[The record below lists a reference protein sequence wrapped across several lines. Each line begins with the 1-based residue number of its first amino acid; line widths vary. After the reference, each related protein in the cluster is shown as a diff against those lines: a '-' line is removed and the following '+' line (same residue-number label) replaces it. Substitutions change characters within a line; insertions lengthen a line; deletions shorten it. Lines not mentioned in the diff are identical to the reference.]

1 MSEYCDGVRIP
12 DAWSVKL
19 IFSLIVDFYLTK
31 NKNRT
36 KKSLHKNA
44 DFSKNNWKVY
54 FRKLNMCVY
63 LRNKFQVASII
74 LTSFRQ
80 GAHPPPLPK

>member
-44 DFSKNNWKVY
+44 DFSKNN
-54 FRKLNMCVY
+54 
-63 LRNKFQVASII
+63 
-74 LTSFRQ
+74 
-80 GAHPPPLPK
+80 